1 MRDPV
6 HFGIG
11 MNYSLLLKEELIDG
25 APRAKCCRRAYAD
38 GLLYDVRELRENCL
52 VLVLSGA
59 AARREC
65 AQLFREQYRRTALLN
80 SSVLMFPSP
89 ELYADFRNPPKLAC
103 PHCAAH
109 FLRGLIVACGSVTD
123 PTKAYHLEFRLSN
136 PEKVAFLAEF
146 LEGQGWH
153 AGCRTLKGGGLGVY
167 IKNSVVIEEMLT
179 MMGANT
185 ALFGLMNAK
194 IERDIRNIENRATNC
209 ETSNIA
215 RAVDASARVR
225 EAIEVLVRTDRLSEL
240 PAELRE
246 TADLRVENPAASLKE
261 LAYLHNPPIT
271 KSGLNHRLQKIL
283 AAGEAAR
290 AEEKRSAE

>member
-1 MRDPV
+1 
-6 HFGIG
+6 

-25 APRAKCCRRAYAD
+25 APRSKCCRRAYAQ

-80 SSVLMFPSP
+80 ASVLLFPSP
-89 ELYADFRNPPKLAC
+89 ELYAEYRNPPTFAC
-103 PHCAAH
+103 PHCAAN
-109 FLRGLIVACGSVTD
+109 FLRGLMVSCGSITD

-136 PEKVAFLAEF
+136 PEKVAVLAEF
-146 LEGQGWH
+146 LEEQGWR
-153 AGCRTLKGGGLGVY
+153 AGCRKLKGGGLGIY
-167 IKNSVVIEEMLT
+167 IKNSVIIEEMLT
-179 MMGANT
+179 LMGANK
-185 ALFGLMNAK
+185 ALFELMNAK
-194 IERDIRNIENRATNC
+194 IKRDIRNVENRVTNC

-225 EAIEVLVRTDRLSEL
+225 EAIETLIRTDRLAAL
-240 PAELRE
+240 PSELRE
-246 TADLRVENPAASLKE
+246 TANLRVENPAASLKE

-283 AAGEAAR
+283 AAGMTAR
-290 AEEKRSAE
+290 AEEENSAE

>member
-1 MRDPV
+1 
-6 HFGIG
+6 

-25 APRAKCCRRAYAD
+25 APRSKCCRRAYAD

-65 AQLFREQYRRTALLN
+65 AQVFREQYHRTALLN
-80 SSVLMFPSP
+80 GSVLLFPSE
-89 ELYADFRNPPKLAC
+89 ELYGEYRNPPKLHC
-103 PHCAAH
+103 PHCAAN
-109 FLRGLIVACGSVTD
+109 FLRGLIVSCGSATN

-136 PEKVAFLAEF
+136 PEKVPFLAEF
-146 LEGQGWH
+146 LENEGWH
-153 AGCRTLKGGGLGVY
+153 AGCRTLKGGGLGIYV
-167 IKNSVVIEEMLT
+167 KNSVIIEEMLT
-179 MMGANT
+179 MMGANK
-185 ALFGLMNAK
+185 ALFELMNAK
-194 IERDIRNIENRATNC
+194 IEREIRNSENRVTNC

-225 EAIEVLVRTDRLSEL
+225 EAIEVLIRTDRLAAL
-240 PAELRE
+240 AAELRE
-246 TADLRVENPAASLKE
+246 TANLRVEHPAASLKE

-283 AAGEAAR
+283 AAGVAAQTE
-290 AEEKRSAE
+290 EEKSAE